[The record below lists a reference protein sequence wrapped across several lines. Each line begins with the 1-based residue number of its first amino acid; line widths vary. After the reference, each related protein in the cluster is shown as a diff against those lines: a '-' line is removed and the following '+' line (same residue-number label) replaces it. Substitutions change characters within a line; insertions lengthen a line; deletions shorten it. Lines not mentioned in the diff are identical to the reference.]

1 MSVTGITTGSS
12 DTRREAVPEAV
23 VQPPLRR
30 GWRWIAG
37 WLKGWAL
44 RPRWRLRALTGGPRI
59 RIGRRFSLQGRL
71 TLRGPGEV
79 VVGDDV
85 VMASHVRPW
94 TNTREARIEIGD
106 RSYVNGT
113 GFSSSRSI
121 RVGCDAILADA
132 RIYDTDH
139 HPVSR
144 RRTSDRSLDAAVA
157 PVTIAENVW
166 IGSLAAVLKGV
177 SIGPNAVV
185 GFGAVVTRDV
195 PADRLAVGNPA
206 RDAGP
211 VPD

>member
-1 MSVTGITTGSS
+1 VPVV
-12 DTRREAVPEAV
+12 EAPH
-23 VQPPLRR
+23 RR
-30 GWRWIAG
+30 GWKWIAG

-44 RPRWRLRALTGGPRI
+44 RPRWRLRELTGGPRI
-59 RIGRRFSLQGRL
+59 RVGRRFSLQGRL

-94 TNTREARIEIGD
+94 TTTREARIEIGD

-113 GFSSSRSI
+113 GFSCARSI
-121 RVGCDAILADA
+121 RLGRDAIVGDA

-144 RRTSDRSLDAAVA
+144 RRNADRSLEAAVA
-157 PVTIAENVW
+157 PVEIAENVW
-166 IGSLAAVLKGV
+166 IGGGSAVLKGV
-177 SIGPNAVV
+177 AIGANAVV

-195 PADRLAVGNPA
+195 PSDRVVAGNPA

>member
-1 MSVTGITTGSS
+1 MSVTGITTGRS
-12 DTRREAVPEAV
+12 DRRREAVPEAV

-106 RSYVNGT
+106 RAYINGT
-113 GFSSSRSI
+113 GFSCALSI
-121 RVGCDAILADA
+121 RVERDAIIGDA

-144 RRTSDRSLDAAVA
+144 RRTADRSLEPDVA
-157 PVTIAENVW
+157 PIAIAENVW
-166 IGSLAAVLKGV
+166 IAGGSAILKGV
-177 SIGPNAVV
+177 AIGPNAVV
-185 GFGAVVTRDV
+185 GFGAVVTCDV
-195 PADRLAVGNPA
+195 PADRVVVGNPA

>member
-1 MSVTGITTGSS
+1 MTGTTTNPSS
-12 DTRREAVPEAV
+12 PARRPLPQPV
-23 VQPPLRR
+23 VEPPRRR
-30 GWRWIAG
+30 GRRWILG

-44 RPRWRLRALTGGPRI
+44 RPRWRLRELTGGPRI

-79 VVGDDV
+79 VLGDDV
-85 VMASHVRPW
+85 VVASHARPW

-113 GFSSSRSI
+113 GFSCARSI
-121 RVGCDAILADA
+121 RVGPDAILGDA

-144 RRTSDRSLDAAVA
+144 RRTSDRSLEAGVR
-157 PVTIAENVW
+157 PVSIAENVW
-166 IGSLAAVLKGV
+166 IGSGAAVLKGV
-177 SIGPNAVV
+177 SIGANSVV
-185 GFGAVVTRDV
+185 GFGAVVTGDV
-195 PADRLAVGNPA
+195 GADRIAVGNPA